1 MTVAHPPN
9 LRASSSGSDP
19 ALGQQSS
26 ARRPGGP
33 QSPVSPCP
41 GLGPCLRD
49 PPTDL
54 EALPGPSPSPSTA
67 SAAVQG
73 PPHLFPRDGTNPG
86 SGHSCFCSRSLAGC
100 GPRRLGVLVSEP
112 TLGID
117 GRGLE
122 SSSPP
127 PTPPEPRR
135 PVVVVPG
142 SPPRLGPS
150 GISAG
155 TLPAAPGPLL
165 GHPHPTGPVAG
176 TPCDEA
182 ESARGHRPHL
192 TCRLRLQCPRATGAA
207 QGPTRLLMS
216 NASVTASTA
225 SPASP
230 VSPLSPASPVS
241 PASLASTASTASPA
255 SPQPAP
261 SQGVSCSSP
270 PAGPSAGLQWL
281 HGRPGGWQVGR
292 CSLRPQATP

>member
-122 SSSPP
+122 SSFLLRPRPSPGGQWWWCRAAP
-127 PTPPEPRR
+127 LASALLESR
-135 PVVVVPG
+135 P
-142 SPPRLGPS
+142 GPS
-150 GISAG
+150 QQ
-155 TLPAAPGPLL
+155 PPGPCSAT
-165 GHPHPTGPVAG
+165 H
-176 TPCDEA
+176 TPRA
-182 ESARGHRPHL
+182 PWQGHRVTRPSPHEG
-192 TCRLRLQCPRATGAA
+192 TGR
-207 QGPTRLLMS
+207 T
-216 NASVTASTA
+216 
-225 SPASP
+225 SPAGS
-230 VSPLSPASPVS
+230 
-241 PASLASTASTASPA
+241 
-255 SPQPAP
+255 
-261 SQGVSCSSP
+261 GSSVRGRQ
-270 PAGPSAGLQWL
+270 AQRKGPRG
-281 HGRPGGWQVGR
+281 
-292 CSLRPQATP
+292 C